1 MRQLRSR
8 DDKITGTPAEQA
20 LALAMVTEMDL
31 LRLKSIARLHAR
43 GLPADVGWEDLLQE
57 AFARVLAGT
66 RRRPEG
72 LPVVV
77 FLAGVMRSL
86 RAEYLR
92 HRQPGGERHDS
103 VGSEEPFDPSA
114 EAVDRRMELRDT
126 AADPAL
132 AVGALQEI
140 AAIERLFAGD
150 AVALCI
156 IEGLGQGL
164 TAEQIR
170 AGAGILPVD
179 YDSARKRIRRVLLRE
194 GLTCERR

>member
-20 LALAMVTEMDL
+20 LALDMVTQMDL
-31 LRLKSIARLHAR
+31 LRLKSIARLRAR

-72 LPVVV
+72 LPVVA

-92 HRQPGGERHDS
+92 HRRPGGERHDS
-103 VGSEEPFDPSA
+103 TGIEEHLDPSS
-114 EAVDRRMELRDT
+114 EAASRRMEFRDT
-126 AADPAL
+126 ASDPAL

-164 TAEQIR
+164 DAEQIR
-170 AGAGILPVD
+170 TAAGILPVD

-194 GLTCERR
+194 GLTCEMR